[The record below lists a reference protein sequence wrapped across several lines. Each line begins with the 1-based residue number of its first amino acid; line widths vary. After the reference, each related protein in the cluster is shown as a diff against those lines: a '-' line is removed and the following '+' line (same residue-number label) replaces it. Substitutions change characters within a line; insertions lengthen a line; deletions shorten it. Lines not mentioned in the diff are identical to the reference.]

1 MSILTNYFTQETKND
16 VYERYTDTVVLSR
29 YLYSIMDVKV
39 SLLLSILEHDQ
50 EKALFWGY
58 ELYFSGFQEEA
69 FEYLLDIARWV
80 FQIHFLDCDQDNE
93 MIDWVLYCN
102 YVWSLSLDGEH
113 HQLGNCI
120 ATMCNHEHNL
130 APFIERYFQIK
141 IEKNE
146 HNLDN
151 KYIRLKPE
159 DIDVYKQDY
168 SNIKL
173 YQVLQHARKYP
184 INKGF
189 DKIFKVFVPENENN
203 VYFDNWTYYASY
215 SPIWASRMIEYGA
228 MIDLENKKIVFKN
241 EDLEEEFYNKWNYA
255 PDEQP
260 LTTHEQ
266 AMRLKK
272 IPENTLETFCNQYG
286 YKIIDS

>member
-1 MSILTNYFTQETKND
+1 MSTLTNYFTQEAKSD
-16 VYERYTDTVVLSR
+16 KYERYTDTVILSR

-80 FQIHFLDCDQDNE
+80 FQIYFLDCDQDNE

-102 YVWSLSLDGEH
+102 YVWSLSSDGEH

-141 IEKNE
+141 IEKTE
-146 HNLDN
+146 HKTDN

-168 SNIKL
+168 SNVKL
-173 YQVLQHARKYP
+173 YQVLQHARKYS
-184 INKGF
+184 INKDF
-189 DKIFKVFVPENENN
+189 DEIFKVFVPENQNN

-215 SPIWASRMIEYGA
+215 SPIWASRMIEYGT
-228 MIDLENKKIVFKN
+228 MIDLKNKKVVFKN
-241 EDLEEEFYNKWNYA
+241 EDLEQEFYNKWNYE
-255 PDEQP
+255 PGEQP

-272 IPENTLETFCNQYG
+272 ISGNTLETFCNQYG
-286 YKIIDS
+286 YKIIGE